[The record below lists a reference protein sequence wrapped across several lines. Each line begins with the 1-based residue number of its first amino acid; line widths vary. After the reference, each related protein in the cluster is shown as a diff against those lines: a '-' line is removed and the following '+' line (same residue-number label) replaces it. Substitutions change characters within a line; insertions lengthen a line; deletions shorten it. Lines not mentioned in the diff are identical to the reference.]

1 MLYQPTSR
9 ELEHIARG
17 TGLILLALLVS
28 VLLVILTRDM
38 AHFLGW
44 AVYLLLLSVRLL
56 AYLFISAT
64 WSGNAEPLRLLP
76 NMIVKTPKG

>member
-9 ELEHIARG
+9 ELERIARG

-56 AYLFISAT
+56 AYLFISAA
-64 WSGNAEPLRLLP
+64 WSGNSGA
-76 NMIVKTPKG
+76 

>member
-9 ELEHIARG
+9 ELKRIARG

-28 VLLVILTRDM
+28 VLLMILTRDM

-56 AYLFISAT
+56 AYLFISAA
-64 WSGNAEPLRLLP
+64 WSGNSGP
-76 NMIVKTPKG
+76 